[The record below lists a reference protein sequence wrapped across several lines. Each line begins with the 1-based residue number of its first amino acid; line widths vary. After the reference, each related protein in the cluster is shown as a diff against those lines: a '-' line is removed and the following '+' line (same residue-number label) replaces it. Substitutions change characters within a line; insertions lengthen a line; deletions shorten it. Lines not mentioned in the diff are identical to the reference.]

1 VLRIILEDLGLQPQ
15 VDFQQAAAFSE
26 RWQSG
31 DYDLFIHGS
40 VVDADPDDGH
50 WNIFY
55 SEGPWNTYSYNSD
68 EADSLLEATR
78 ETSDQ
83 EERARLFQELQSV
96 LQRDVAAAFAYHA
109 NDLAAWQN
117 DVHGYI
123 PIPEQRYYEKIWL
136 DQ

>member
-1 VLRIILEDLGLQPQ
+1 
-15 VDFQQAAAFSE
+15 
-26 RWQSG
+26 
-31 DYDLFIHGS
+31 
-40 VVDADPDDGH
+40 
-50 WNIFY
+50 
-55 SEGPWNTYSYNSD
+55 
-68 EADSLLEATR
+68 
-78 ETSDQ
+78 
-83 EERARLFQELQSV
+83 